1 MEPDVTA
8 AAPGAAPA
16 RFADAPAAIGDV
28 LQDRWSVTQIRSG
41 GQAWVLVVDDLGQGD
56 RRAIKVPF
64 TGPLTGDSE
73 LVVLFAAEPHPHV
86 VTALDV
92 ADVGGRRSLVLEY
105 VPGSLADVIRYECL
119 AAALRE
125 PAGTGRPDAPVPAAP
140 APDSPAA
147 PAPDGAAPAP
157 DGAAPESAAPDTPEP
172 PAWLTPE
179 PDIVQEICAGM
190 AYLSAQGEFA
200 HLDLKP
206 SNVLIDGSGHAKIAD
221 FGVSMQVRIRDGHFA
236 AAAGSTWA
244 YAAPEVIRGEPC
256 DSRADIFS
264 FGVLLY
270 ELLTGRLPYPFAL
283 APSPAAQRTQLLGY
297 YQSPG
302 PAQRSEELYYADQMT
317 QTQVPVA
324 LPDGPITM
332 ILSGCLQVHPGSRPS
347 SFHELSGQIAR
358 ELGIPAVQAEA
369 VPLPEPDRQRRV
381 LAMAQAL
388 IRLRRFDEA
397 VRSLNRLLRAPVDPA
412 LAAETARAARSAL
425 LGAGRP
431 DVAAALERWL

>member
-8 AAPGAAPA
+8 AAPGAAPV
-16 RFADAPAAIGDV
+16 RLADAPAAIGDV

-41 GQAWVLVVDDLGQGD
+41 GQAWVLVVDDLRHGD

-64 TGPLTGDSE
+64 TGPVTGDSE

-119 AAALRE
+119 AAALPE
-125 PAGTGRPDAPVPAAP
+125 PAGTGRPDAQAPNAAALAAP
-140 APDSPAA
+140 APDT
-147 PAPDGAAPAP
+147 PDA
-157 DGAAPESAAPDTPEP
+157 AAPDTPEP
-172 PAWLTPE
+172 PPWLTPE

-206 SNVLIDGSGHAKIAD
+206 SNVLIDGDGHAKIAD
-221 FGVSMQVRIRDGHFA
+221 FGVSMQVRIRDGRFA
-236 AAAGSTWA
+236 AAPGSTWA

-283 APSPAAQRTQLLGY
+283 APSPAAQHAQLLGY

-332 ILSGCLQVHPGSRPS
+332 IISGCLQVHPGSRPS

-381 LAMAQAL
+381 LAMSQAL

-412 LAAETARAARSAL
+412 LSAETARAARSAL
-425 LGAGRP
+425 IGAGRP

>member
-8 AAPGAAPA
+8 AAPGAAPV
-16 RFADAPAAIGDV
+16 RLADAPAAIGDV

-41 GQAWVLVVDDLGQGD
+41 GQAWVLVVDDLRHGD

-64 TGPLTGDSE
+64 TGPVTGDSE

-119 AAALRE
+119 AAAL
-125 PAGTGRPDAPVPAAP
+125 
-140 APDSPAA
+140 
-147 PAPDGAAPAP
+147 
-157 DGAAPESAAPDTPEP
+157 PEP

-206 SNVLIDGSGHAKIAD
+206 SNVLIDGGGHAKIAD

-236 AAAGSTWA
+236 AAPGSTWA

-270 ELLTGRLPYPFAL
+270 ELLTRRLPYPFAL

-302 PAQRSEELYYADQMT
+302 PAQRSRRA
-317 QTQVPVA
+317 A
-324 LPDGPITM
+324 ARLPA
-332 ILSGCLQVHPGSRPS
+332 CLLCQR
-347 SFHELSGQIAR
+347 
-358 ELGIPAVQAEA
+358 
-369 VPLPEPDRQRRV
+369 VPL
-381 LAMAQAL
+381 
-388 IRLRRFDEA
+388 
-397 VRSLNRLLRAPVDPA
+397 RAWVARPA
-412 LAAETARAARSAL
+412 RRSA
-425 LGAGRP
+425 R
-431 DVAAALERWL
+431 

>member
-41 GQAWVLVVDDLGQGD
+41 GQAWVLVVDDLRQGD

-119 AAALRE
+119 AAAL
-125 PAGTGRPDAPVPAAP
+125 
-140 APDSPAA
+140 
-147 PAPDGAAPAP
+147 
-157 DGAAPESAAPDTPEP
+157 PEP

-206 SNVLIDGSGHAKIAD
+206 SNVLIDGDGHAKIAD

-236 AAAGSTWA
+236 AAPGSTWA

-270 ELLTGRLPYPFAL
+270 ELLTRRLPYPFAL

-332 ILSGCLQVHPGSRPS
+332 IISGCLQVHPGSRPS

-358 ELGIPAVQAEA
+358 ELGIPAVRAEA

-397 VRSLNRLLRAPVDPA
+397 VCSLNRLLRPPVDPA

-425 LGAGRP
+425 IGAGRP